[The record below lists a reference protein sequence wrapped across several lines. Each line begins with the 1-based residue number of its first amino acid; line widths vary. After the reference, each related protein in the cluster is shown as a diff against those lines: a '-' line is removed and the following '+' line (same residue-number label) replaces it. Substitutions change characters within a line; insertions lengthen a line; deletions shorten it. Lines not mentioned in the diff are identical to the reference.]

1 MRHAKSSWE
10 EAALDDHDRPLLER
24 GRDAARAVG
33 RAVRAKL
40 GELDVVVCSS
50 AVRALQTWDALE
62 STAETGLEPEIDG
75 DVYHASG
82 PELLERVRRL
92 PEGAGT
98 ALMIGHNPG
107 FVDVIAELVSETRGR
122 AARRMRRGL
131 LTSSLAV
138 IDLDTA
144 RWTEVAPG
152 DGTLRMLLR
161 PKDGR

>member
-33 RAVRAKL
+33 RALRANL

-50 AVRALQTWDALE
+50 AARALQTWEALD

-75 DVYHASG
+75 DVYHASAA
-82 PELLERVRRL
+82 ELLARVQRL
-92 PEGAGT
+92 PERAGT
-98 ALMIGHNPG
+98 ALVIGHNPG
-107 FVDVIAELVSETRGR
+107 FEEVIAELVSETRGR

-131 LTSSLAV
+131 RTSSLAV
-138 IDLDTA
+138 IDLDA
-144 RWTEVAPG
+144 PRWNEVAPG